1 MKKIL
6 LTLFAVAAIFVACD
20 KDGLD
25 QDITNINVLEQADE
39 IGASIENDLDVDG
52 IVDELLKNLSSFG
65 NQKRGQAN
73 LTSKTGDFVAVHIF
87 TISGQTDRFLI
98 LADETN
104 DDFCFP
110 GSVATVFFDNV
121 NGDGSQLN
129 VEDEAGVVSISLT
142 GNFAAFFAGG
152 NNVLVRLN
160 AENKA
165 ADRGDFDAGNTATLS
180 GTDFTFSCAMDF
192 TSIYTV
198 SPAPFP
204 LTGFLARIIDGANF
218 TGSSLNYAAAPG
230 PAGADDE
237 SLVRA
242 AIEADIMDGN

>member
-6 LTLFAVAAIFVACD
+6 LTLFAVAAVFVACD

-25 QDITNINVLEQADE
+25 QEITNINVLEQAEE
-39 IGASIENDLDVDG
+39 IGASVEADLDVQG
-52 IVDELLKNLSSFG
+52 VIDELLNNLSSFG

-129 VEDEAGVVSISLT
+129 VEDTSGAVSVSLT
-142 GNFAAFFAGG
+142 GDFSAFFAGG

-160 AENKA
+160 ANNKA
-165 ADRGDFDAGNTATLS
+165 ADRGDFNAGNTATLS
-180 GTDFTFSCAMDF
+180 GTDFTFACGVDVSGF
-192 TSIYTV
+192 YTV
-198 SPAPFP
+198 TPAPFP
-204 LTGFLARIIDGANF
+204 LTGFLARINDDASF
-218 TGSSLNYAAAPG
+218 TGTSLNYAASTDA
-230 PAGADDE
+230 A
-237 SLVRA
+237 VRA
-242 AIEADIMDGN
+242 AIEGDIMDGN